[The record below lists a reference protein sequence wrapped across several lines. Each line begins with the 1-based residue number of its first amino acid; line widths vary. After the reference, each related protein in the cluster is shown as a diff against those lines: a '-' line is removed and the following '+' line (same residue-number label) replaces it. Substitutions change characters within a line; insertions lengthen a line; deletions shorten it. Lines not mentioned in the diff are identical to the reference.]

1 MKYPIPDSDN
11 INWQQ
16 TMLREIDMSL
26 ERIMDDCEI
35 SKQIDDIL
43 LDVIARV
50 ASLREYSGY

>member
-35 SKQIDDIL
+35 SKQVDDIL